1 MRVTVSRS
9 TGATRT
15 DIARSLDDDERRL
28 IISTP
33 WDQPDAK
40 TIGLIWNQLTEEEQ
54 RVVAAAFNLPAPLP
68 PDEVA

>member
-1 MRVTVSRS
+1 MRITVSRS

-15 DIARSLDDDERRL
+15 DIMRGLDDDERRL
-28 IISTP
+28 IITTP

-40 TIGLIWNQLTEEEQ
+40 TIGAVWNLLTAEEQ
-54 RVVAAAFNLPAPLP
+54 REVAAAFGLPAPLP